1 MEKVKKISYCRL
13 CKAKNLKKVLDLGKT
28 PPANSFLKISQLK
41 DKEDFFP
48 LVVNFCTHCSQLQL
62 SHVVKPEILF
72 RHYVWVSSTSPVTV
86 AHFEEYAGS
95 VFDNIKL
102 KKGDLVVEIGS
113 NDGVL
118 LKPFKKLG
126 AKVLGVDPALNVA
139 ARATKDGILTLPH
152 FFNVKIAKQI
162 VKKYGKAKVIAA
174 NNVFAH
180 INDLDEIVKAVY
192 ELLDK
197 DGAFVIEAP
206 YNIDLI
212 EKNLFDIVYH
222 EHLSYLAIKPLDRFF
237 KSFGMQIF
245 DVVKRPVHGGSVRI
259 FVKFSG
265 AKHKINKSVKEF
277 IDLEERKKLSDIN
290 TYYEFAKNIKKN
302 KVSLLKLLRRLKK
315 ENKSIAGYGAPA
327 KSTTLLHYFGIGK
340 EIIDFIV
347 DDSRFK
353 HGLFTPG
360 KHIPIVAPKN
370 LYTRK
375 PDYLLILAWNFA
387 KPIMKMH
394 GKFRQNGGKFIVPVP
409 TPTIYD

>member
-1 MEKVKKISYCRL
+1 MEKVKKITNCRL
-13 CKAKNLKKVLDLGKT
+13 CKSRKLKKILDLGKT
-28 PPANSFLKISQLK
+28 PPANSFLKKSQLK

-48 LVVNFCTHCSQLQL
+48 LAVNFCTDCSQLQL
-62 SHVVKPEILF
+62 SHVVSPEILF

-86 AHFEEYAGS
+86 AHFEEYAKS
-95 VFDNIKL
+95 VFEKIKL
-102 KKGDLVVEIGS
+102 KKNDLVVEMGS

-126 AKVLGVDPALNVA
+126 ARVLGVDPALNVA
-139 ARATKDGILTLPH
+139 LRATKEGILTLPH

-162 VKKYGKAKVIAA
+162 VKKYGKAKVISA

-180 INDLDEIVKAVY
+180 INDLDEIVKAVC

-197 DGAFVIEAP
+197 EGAFVIEAP
-206 YNIDLI
+206 YNIDLV

-245 DVVKRPVHGGSVRI
+245 DVVRTPVHGGSVRI
-259 FVKFSG
+259 FVKTRL

-277 IDLEERKKLSDIN
+277 IDLEKRKKLSDIN
-290 TYYEFAKNIKKN
+290 TYYEFAKHIKKN
-302 KVSLLKLLRRLKK
+302 KISLLKLLRKLKK

-340 EIIDFIV
+340 EIIDFIA

-360 KHIPIVAPKN
+360 KHIPVVAAEQ
-370 LYTRK
+370 LYIKK

-387 KPIMKMH
+387 DSIMKMH
-394 GKFRQNGGKFIVPVP
+394 ERYREQGGKFIVPVP
-409 TPTIYD
+409 IPKIYD

>member
-1 MEKVKKISYCRL
+1 MEKVKKIDFCRL
-13 CKAKNLKKVLDLGKT
+13 CKGKKLKKILDLGET
-28 PPANSFLKISQLK
+28 PPANSFLKKSQLK

-48 LVVNFCTHCSQLQL
+48 LIVNFCTDCSQLQL
-62 SHVVKPEILF
+62 SHVVSPEILF

-86 AHFEEYAGS
+86 AHFEEYANS
-95 VFDNIKL
+95 VFHNLKL
-102 KKGDLVVEIGS
+102 KKNDLVVEMGS

-139 ARATKDGILTLPH
+139 RRATKEGILTLPD

-162 VKKYGKAKVIAA
+162 TKKYGKAKIITA

-197 DGAFVIEAP
+197 EGAFVIEAP
-206 YNIDLI
+206 YNIDLV

-222 EHLSYLAIKPLDRFF
+222 EHLSYLAIKPLDKFF

-245 DVVKRPVHGGSVRI
+245 NVVKRPVHGGSVRI
-259 FVKFSG
+259 FVKMSG
-265 AKHKINKSVKEF
+265 AAHKIRESVKEF
-277 IDLEERKKLSDIN
+277 INLEERKKLSDIN
-290 TYYEFAKNIKKN
+290 TYYEFAKNIEKN
-302 KVSLLKLLRRLKK
+302 KISLLKLLKELKK

-340 EIIDFIV
+340 ETIDFIV
-347 DDSRFK
+347 DDSPFK

-360 KHIPIVAPKN
+360 KHIQVVAAQN

-387 KPIMKMH
+387 ESIMKTH
-394 GKFRQNGGKFIVPVP
+394 EKFRKQGGKFIVPVP
-409 TPTIYD
+409 VPKVYD